1 MLRRFIALRMT
12 ARLAATLVA
21 PALLGAAPPLGAQ
34 QWRTVDVS
42 RQLRDSSAHEV
53 RIRYG
58 AGSLDVRPASGPVLF
73 AMHLRYDEDAVTP
86 VHRYDA
92 ASRTLTLGLGDGS
105 MSLGRSLGK
114 DSHGELRVA
123 LTPAVPLSL
132 DLELGAAE
140 ARLELGGL
148 QLRDVRISTGASDS
162 EVSFDRPNRIPM
174 ERLSVSAGAANLQL
188 TGVANANARALR
200 IESGVG
206 NVDVRFDGPL
216 TQSMDVEA
224 TMTLGRV
231 SLTVPHDAGVRVQ
244 LSRFLA
250 GFEHFGLEK
259 RGDAWYSANWDDATH
274 RIDMKVRTVFGRVEI
289 RRRAKPDA

>member
-1 MLRRFIALRMT
+1 MTMRLPLRGP
-12 ARLAATLVA
+12 LAA
-21 PALLGAAPPLGAQ
+21 ALLFAAAFPAGAQ

-42 RQLRDSSAHEV
+42 RQVRDSGAHEV
-53 RIRYG
+53 RIKYG
-58 AGSLDVRPASGPVLF
+58 AGSLDVRPSDDPVLF

-105 MSLGRSLGK
+105 IRLGRSLGK

-123 LTPAVPLSL
+123 LTRAVPLSL

-140 ARLELGGL
+140 ARLDLGGL
-148 QLRDVRISTGASDS
+148 LLRDVEIETGASDS
-162 EVSFDRPNRIPM
+162 RVSFDRPNRIVM
-174 ERLSVSAGAANLQL
+174 ERLSVSAGAANLML

-206 NVDVRFDGPL
+206 NVDVRFDGAL

-231 SLTVPHDAGVRVQ
+231 SLTVPRDAGVRVE

-250 GFEHFGLEK
+250 GFDHFGLEK
-259 RGDAWYSANWDDATH
+259 RGDAWYSANWDEATH
-274 RIDMKVRTVFGRVEI
+274 RIDMKVRTVFGSVAI
-289 RRRAKPDA
+289 RRGER